1 MTDLVM
7 SIEDDSPRS
16 RRVRSVSDSG
26 SSLTGRGQ
34 APVRIGGEPPEPA
47 EARTTGRRA
56 IVADPADTLD
66 DLPANVVESIRY
78 LVVSLQHQQKEA
90 QLPLRLGLTSALAGE
105 GVSFTSRALGAVVA
119 HDLRERVCVI
129 DLNWTDQLSGKARRR
144 HRKKSETEVVQLG
157 LADALRRDATLRE
170 VISVTSDPRLT
181 LVPAGT
187 ATPAE
192 AQVFSQ
198 SSELA
203 HIINVLQ
210 RHHDRLILDLPP
222 VLSSSTAISLAR
234 HADVIAFVVRYG
246 VTSVTQV
253 KLALERLGPVPSL
266 GIVLNRAET
275 RIPRSL
281 QRRLSSW

>member
-1 MTDLVM
+1 MTDLMM
-7 SIEDDSPRS
+7 SIEDDPPRS
-16 RRVRSVSDSG
+16 RRVRPALDPGSD
-26 SSLTGRGQ
+26 LAGREQ
-34 APVRIGGEPPEPA
+34 APARISGDRRVPA
-47 EARTTGRRA
+47 EARTTGRRP
-56 IVADPADTLD
+56 VVTDPADTLD

-78 LVVSLQHQQKEA
+78 LVVSLQHQEKEA

-119 HDLRERVCVI
+119 HDLRERVCVV
-129 DLNWTDQLSGKARRR
+129 DLNWTDERAGKARRR
-144 HRKKSETEVVQLG
+144 RRKKAESEVVPLG
-157 LADALRRDATLRE
+157 LADSLRGDATLRE
-170 VISVTSDPRLT
+170 VITVTSDPRLT
-181 LVPAGT
+181 LVSAGA

-203 HIINVLQ
+203 HIISVLE